1 MTPVQVVGFVCWRSG
16 LLLVA
21 SYTFYRVAR
30 LVLTY
35 AELPAQLEVGA
46 GLALA
51 GASMVLASLV
61 AERAQDARSERE
73 LER

>member
-1 MTPVQVVGFVCWRSG
+1 MRRTQMLGMLLWRGG

-21 SYTFYRVAR
+21 SYSFFRIAR

-35 AELPAQLEVGA
+35 ADIPTELEIGI

-51 GASMVLASLV
+51 GAGMVLASLV
-61 AERAQDARSERE
+61 MERVEDARAEDFSE
-73 LER
+73 